1 MPRAL
6 FPAESEMESE
16 MNKPLLY
23 GIVGILAIAVVVA
36 GIGWYQEANTAHLDV
51 RVDENGLSVDAN

>member
-1 MPRAL
+1 
-6 FPAESEMESE
+6 MEFE

-23 GIVGILAIAVVVA
+23 GVVGILAIAVVVA